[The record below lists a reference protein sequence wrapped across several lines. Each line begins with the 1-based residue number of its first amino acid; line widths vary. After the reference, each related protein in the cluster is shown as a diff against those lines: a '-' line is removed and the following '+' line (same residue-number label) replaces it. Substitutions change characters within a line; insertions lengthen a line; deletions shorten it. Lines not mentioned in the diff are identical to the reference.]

1 MPIEE
6 EYKGRGGS
14 SGGKSTGGAGR
25 TYGGGGNNNSSSTP
39 KYDLSSEEVKK
50 LSPEKKA
57 EYHRYDTHSWG
68 MWWLA
73 FLLMFLAIIISV
85 IVYYHDVNDFYNNG
99 LLTKFFG
106 KYKIY
111 VKVGLI
117 FVSLA
122 TASIFSGIESTKAA
136 DHMKKLLADGQAEQ
150 KADGQAEQKAKN
162 DKTKAEHM
170 AEYEKVMA
178 AKMLAKND
186 MPPPPPS
193 AGAK

>member
-6 EYKGRGGS
+6 EYKGRGGKS

-57 EYHRYDTHSWG
+57 EYHRYDTHYNG

-85 IVYYHDVNDFYNNG
+85 IVYVHDDNDYKG
-99 LLTKFFG
+99 LLTQYFG

-111 VKVGLI
+111 VKTGLV

-150 KADGQAEQKAKN
+150 QAKN
-162 DKTKAEHM
+162 DKTKAEDM

-186 MPPPPPS
+186 MPLPPS